1 MTQSEPYGAAL
12 NESVALVTAIE
23 GFLAGQLFNFFRMTF
38 AVGNSYT

>member
-23 GFLAGQLFNFFRMTF
+23 GFLAGQLFNFQDDV